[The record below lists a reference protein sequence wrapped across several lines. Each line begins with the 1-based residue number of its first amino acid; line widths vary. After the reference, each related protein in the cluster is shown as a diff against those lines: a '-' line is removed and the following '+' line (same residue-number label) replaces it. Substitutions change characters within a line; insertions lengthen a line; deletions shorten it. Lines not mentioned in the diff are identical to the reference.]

1 MALPSRPGRKPQPSS
16 TISTTGVRAARV
28 WFILKGM
35 QVSQVLRALPVVL
48 GLAQR
53 LSAQADVR
61 VKAEG
66 EWFYQEPDGKRL
78 AQLPRGAVVIGGEAR
93 GDWLQVTLEGWVF
106 GGSVGP
112 TARPG
117 FDLAVTR
124 APEENL
130 RVVPLGTGALV
141 ARLNRGFALNKIGD
155 SGRWVHVRREGWM
168 KRDALEPAA
177 AAAGSATASGAD
189 SFPRGLTLRRRPTPP
204 PPRPGGSGPDTTAS
218 PAVDPSRAQ
227 PPRRTTLYRAP
238 DGPAAGAPAPETP
251 LRALGRPGEWTRG
264 QFEGWGKTADPASAP
279 PGVLVGVSA
288 AELRAEPQRYVG
300 QVVRWTLQVIALETA
315 DDLRPDLPDGTPY
328 LLARGPLPE
337 RGFVYVI
344 VPEAKKAAVAALAPL
359 ATVLVTARVRVGRAR
374 FIGNPVVEMLSLEAQ
389 P

>member
-1 MALPSRPGRKPQPSS
+1 MLCEMRTMSCGTTRPAPRFRWPTSLLPIWPSGSPTARPEASSRVWGARLQRRCQLGVVPSSMAWPWRPGRKPQQSS

-78 AQLPRGAVVIGGEAR
+78 AQLPRGAVVTGGESH

-124 APEENL
+124 APDENL

-155 SGRWVHVRREGWM
+155 SGRWVRVRREGWM
-168 KRDALEPAA
+168 KRDALEPVAA
-177 AAAGSATASGAD
+177 VASSATAASPD
-189 SFPRGLTLRRRPTPP
+189 SSQRGPPERRRPKGSGVSGGRGGGGGGAETAA
-204 PPRPGGSGPDTTAS
+204 RPGG
-218 PAVDPSRAQ
+218 
-227 PPRRTTLYRAP
+227 
-238 DGPAAGAPAPETP
+238 
-251 LRALGRPGEWTRG
+251 
-264 QFEGWGKTADPASAP
+264 
-279 PGVLVGVSA
+279 
-288 AELRAEPQRYVG
+288 
-300 QVVRWTLQVIALETA
+300 
-315 DDLRPDLPDGTPY
+315 DL
-328 LLARGPLPE
+328 
-337 RGFVYVI
+337 
-344 VPEAKKAAVAALAPL
+344 
-359 ATVLVTARVRVGRAR
+359 GRAR
-374 FIGNPVVEMLSLEAQ
+374 AAHRTPRC
-389 P
+389 